1 MDLFLRNTQHCMLKS
16 SRYFLINHKNT
27 GKAMAHEKEKNPSV
41 RKKTKRRSPRLSG
54 VSKRRKM
61 ANARER
67 RRVHALNSHIEN
79 LRELIPQLPCEK
91 RPSKTE
97 VIWMA
102 ATYIEFLTELL
113 QNSKNPA
120 DDKNVPKAAVVKTQE
135 ASACLDAD
143 GFAEMTG
150 QDHFLKL
157 YHIFGIIVCIQR
169 N

>member
-1 MDLFLRNTQHCMLKS
+1 
-16 SRYFLINHKNT
+16 
-27 GKAMAHEKEKNPSV
+27 MAQEKEKNPSA

-67 RRVHALNSHIEN
+67 RRVHALNTYIEN
-79 LRELIPQLPCEK
+79 LRELIPLLPCEK

-113 QNSKNPA
+113 ENSKNPA
-120 DDKNVPKAAVVKTQE
+120 DDKNVPKAAVVNTQE
-135 ASACLDAD
+135 ASGCLDAD
-143 GFAEMTG
+143 GFADTIG
-150 QDHFLKL
+150 QDHSLKL
-157 YHIFGIIVCIQR
+157 NLIFGIIVCIQR

>member
-1 MDLFLRNTQHCMLKS
+1 
-16 SRYFLINHKNT
+16 
-27 GKAMAHEKEKNPSV
+27 MAHEKEKNPSV

-157 YHIFGIIVCIQR
+157 HHIFGIIVCIHR